1 MFNTHVFNA
10 KIIHNEAE
18 LQGTPLV
25 APEARSGSSFVEAF
39 GNKTSTKKVIGQDAS
54 LGEAIT
60 TLTNFEVDPAIAVPP
75 NEIVFFDEF
84 IRDIGELDANIFG
97 IGHRSIEVEVL
108 QVDGTEPCALSG
120 EDTVEEQFDKF
131 QRCGVGANIAR
142 VADPV
147 ATDSDTGAVG
157 VILLWANLAD
167 HHGMADFLAL
177 GGRDV
182 LVVDEKEC
190 VGTFYPLFGWCSPR
204 ANALAEPTQFVGIGG
219 IPNRFVAWVPT
230 QLAMLKEF
238 TCGRVQYGESREVKA
253 IKVSER
259 GA

>member
-1 MFNTHVFNA
+1 MGKPIAATANF
-10 KIIHNEAE
+10 IIYPAV
-18 LQGTPLV
+18 TV
-25 APEARSGSSFVEAF
+25 
-39 GNKTSTKKVIGQDAS
+39 TSQ
-54 LGEAIT
+54 
-60 TLTNFEVDPAIAVPP
+60 
-75 NEIVFFDEF
+75 EIVFGDEV
-84 IRDIGELDANIFG
+84 IRDISEFDADIFG
-97 IGHRSIEVEVL
+97 IRHGGVQIEVLDVYGAEA
-108 QVDGTEPCALSG
+108 GPLSG

-131 QRCGVGANIAR
+131 KRCGVGANIAR

-190 VGTFYPLFGWCSPR
+190 VGTFYSLFGWCSPR

-219 IPNRFVAWVPT
+219 IPNRFVAWVPP

-238 TCGRVQYGESREVKA
+238 TCGRVQYRESREIKA
-253 IKVSER
+253 IKVFER